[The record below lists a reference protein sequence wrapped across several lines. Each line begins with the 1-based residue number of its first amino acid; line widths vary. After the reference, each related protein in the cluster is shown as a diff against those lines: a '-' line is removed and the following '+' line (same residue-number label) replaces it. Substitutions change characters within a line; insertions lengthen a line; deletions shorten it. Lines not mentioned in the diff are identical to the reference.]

1 MMIISNK
8 LIVLVIILLVLF
20 FVFLTPVFA
29 QESGEKAKVV
39 QLSSH
44 IYRVTFPYQLQTNI
58 GVSVGNDGILL
69 VDTGFK
75 ETAME
80 LRATVQDLCKGNIQ
94 YVINTHLHGDHVGGN
109 VVCAKSATLIDGHNL
124 DQCMSYGVIFPGNG
138 GLEGETGYG
147 FDTFYSLNFNGETIQ
162 IIPYPGVHSDTDLIV
177 YFSSSGVAHMG
188 DLLLTQ
194 SFPAVGSKVK
204 EYLKFLNRVI
214 DVFPKE
220 TKFIGGHG
228 RDFTLDEVKQY
239 RQMLLATIEIVR
251 AEMEEGKTIEDL
263 KTSNVLEEW
272 ESWGEFLSFLN
283 TDYWIESIYNSYHTL

>member
-1 MMIISNK
+1 MIICKK

-20 FVFLTPVFA
+20 FVFLNPVSA
-29 QESGEKAKVV
+29 QEGGEKAKVV
-39 QLSSH
+39 QLSSK

-58 GVSVGNDGILL
+58 GVSTGNDGILL

-75 ETAME
+75 ERATE
-80 LRATVQDLCKGNIQ
+80 LKATVQNLCRGKIK

-138 GLEGETGYG
+138 ELSGESENG

-177 YFSSSGVAHMG
+177 YFSSSGIAHMG

-204 EYLKFLNRVI
+204 EYLKFLNIVI
-214 DVFPKE
+214 TVFPKE

-228 RDFTLDEVKQY
+228 RDFMLDEVKRY
-239 RQMLLATIEIVR
+239 RQMLLATIEKVR
-251 AEMEEGKTIEDL
+251 AEMESGKTIEDM

-283 TDYWIESIYNSYHTL
+283 TDYWIESIYNSYHT